1 MFVQLL
7 LVCVWAG
14 EVCVGVWF
22 ECAYMCAGAL
32 AHTGMCS
39 GLRLID
45 IRLPF
50 LVATLVFEIGFPELG
65 AGPCH

>member
-1 MFVQLL
+1 M
-7 LVCVWAG
+7 
-14 EVCVGVWF
+14 GVWF

-50 LVATLVFEIGFPELG
+50 LVATLFFEIGFPELG